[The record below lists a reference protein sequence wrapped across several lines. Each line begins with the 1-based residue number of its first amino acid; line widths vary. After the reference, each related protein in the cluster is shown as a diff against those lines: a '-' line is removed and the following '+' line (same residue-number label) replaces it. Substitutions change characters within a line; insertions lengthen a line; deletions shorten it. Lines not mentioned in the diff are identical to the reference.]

1 MTPKLAAVSIDTLVN
16 NAGVYTFS
24 PTDSFSEEEFH
35 REFNI
40 NVLGVLLSIREALK
54 HFATKAAA
62 SSTLVRSSAASHH
75 PKVQSMSPRK
85 APWTALADEGAWAEK
100 YPCQRDQPRRGGDRG
115 NACRWHHRR

>member
-1 MTPKLAAVSIDTLVN
+1 VN
-16 NAGVYTFS
+16 NAGVYTLS

-62 SSTLVRSSAASHH
+62 SSTLVRSSAASHT
-75 PKVQSMSPRK
+75 Q
-85 APWTALADEGAWAEK
+85 GAIYVVTKSAVDGA
-100 YPCQRDQPRRGGDRG
+100 R
-115 NACRWHHRR
+115 

>member
-1 MTPKLAAVSIDTLVN
+1 MN

-54 HFATKAAA
+54 HFATKGGSIINI
-62 SSTLVRSSAASHH
+62 SSVVSRLAPPQGAIYVATKSA
-75 PKVQSMSPRK
+75 V
-85 APWTALADEGAWAEK
+85 DGA
-100 YPCQRDQPRRGGDRG
+100 R
-115 NACRWHHRR
+115 